1 MNYIRTLL
9 AQRKDELEQEQLM
22 ADTLSQRH
30 NIDVEL
36 EQLEA
41 ALEDLRI
48 LY

>member
-9 AQRKDELEQEQLM
+9 AQRKDELEQELLM

-30 NIDVEL
+30 IINVGL